1 MLEMVRQQ
9 MICIIAPRW
18 RGAVDFSESGSMY
31 PALET
36 LFGNIEV
43 VQFATIALLPARA
56 DSQEQLPSLMLELAI
71 EEGINP
77 RDMLY
82 RLDVVALQLVLARRW
97 SCPGERAQ
105 RAIARQADGVAQHRR
120 RRLRRRPRPNG
131 PADQEGAGAP

>member
-31 PALET
+31 PALEA
-36 LFGNIEV
+36 LFGNVEV
-43 VQFATIALLPARA
+43 AQFASIALLPARA
-56 DSQEQLPSLMLELAI
+56 DSQDQLPSLMLELAI

-82 RLDVVALQLVLARRW
+82 RLVNHPRRAMWALYSSYW
-97 SCPGERAQ
+97 PRA
-105 RAIARQADGVAQHRR
+105 
-120 RRLRRRPRPNG
+120 G
-131 PADQEGAGAP
+131 PAPPSQRHGR